1 MKMGSMVRRGSGAL
15 ALLVVVGVACGQAAN
30 GAQEGAVQEP
40 AVQEPAAQGGGSG
53 GASSA
58 RAGSPGSPQR
68 VPLNKLGFDRGRPDA
83 PVLVLE
89 FSDFGCPYCSR
100 FALQTLPQI
109 DSEFIAKGTV
119 RWKYVPFVMGM
130 FPNGGEAARAAE
142 CAADQD
148 RSQFWRMHDKL
159 YGNQREWRGTTDPE
173 TLFLGY
179 AKSLGLDEKAFAA
192 CYGSDHV
199 KNLIAANNEM
209 AARLGVQATPTFFV
223 NGVRIQGALPIEQ
236 FRLFLRG
243 AAAGGN

>member
-1 MKMGSMVRRGSGAL
+1 MTMGSMVRRGSGAL
-15 ALLVVVGVACGQAAN
+15 ALLVVFGVACGQAAN
-30 GAQEGAVQEP
+30 GAQEPAGQESGTGG
-40 AVQEPAAQGGGSG
+40 VAA
-53 GASSA
+53 AA
-58 RAGSPGSPQR
+58 RAVAPEPQQR
-68 VPLNKLGFDRGRPDA
+68 VPQNTLGFDRGRPDA

-109 DSEFIAKGTV
+109 ENEFISKGTV

-159 YGNQREWRGTTDPE
+159 YGSQREWRGTTDPE
-173 TLFLGY
+173 TLFQSY
-179 AKSLGLDEKAFAA
+179 AESLGLNGKAFAA
-192 CYGSDHV
+192 CYGSDKV
-199 KNLIAANNEM
+199 KARIAANNEM

-223 NGVRIQGALPIEQ
+223 NGVRIQGALPMDQ

-243 AAAGGN
+243 AAAGGD